1 MSAVRIVILDSFA
14 IDQGEL
20 QGAPGSTWRELAA
33 LGELVVYP
41 QTASAEVVERAGDD
55 TVAVLTNKVP
65 LGNAELSALPALRYV
80 GVTATGTDIIDLEA
94 ARARGIA
101 VTNVP
106 GYATDS
112 VAELVFALILHL
124 SYDVAGHSAAVKAG
138 VWAASPDFCFFRQP
152 LVELAGK
159 TLVLVGSGAIG
170 GAVARIGEAFGM
182 RVVRAAVP
190 GAPTR
195 AGQPRA
201 PLLEALPLAD
211 FVSLHCPLTAAT
223 RGLVGAGFLAAMKPG
238 AILINTGRGAL
249 VDDAALAA
257 ALASGHLGGAGL
269 DVLTV
274 EPPPPNHP
282 LTDPSA
288 PWAGRIVVTPHIG
301 WGTVESRRRLV
312 SEVAQNL
319 AAFLQGQARNRVV

>member
-1 MSAVRIVILDSFA
+1 VSAAARIVVLDSFA
-14 IDQGEL
+14 IDQGEPE
-20 QGAPGSTWRELAA
+20 ATWREVTA
-33 LGELVVYP
+33 LGELTVYP
-41 QTASAEVVERAGDD
+41 RTGSAEVVERAGNG
-55 TVAVLTNKVP
+55 VLALLTNKVS
-65 LGNAELSALPALRYV
+65 LGAAELSALPALRYI

-94 ARARGIA
+94 ARARGVA

-106 GYATDS
+106 GYATRS
-112 VAELVFALILHL
+112 VAELVFALILHF
-124 SYDVAGHSAAVKAG
+124 SYDVAGHDAAVKAG

-159 TLVLVGSGAIG
+159 TLVLVGAGAIG

-195 AGQPRA
+195 AGEPRT
-201 PLLEALPLAD
+201 PLAEALPLAD

-223 RGLVGAGFLAAMKPG
+223 RGFVGAGFLAAMKPG

-269 DVLTV
+269 DVLAA

-282 LTDPSA
+282 LTDPRA

-312 SEVAQNL
+312 TEVARNL
-319 AAFLQGQARNRVV
+319 AAFLQGQARNRVD